1 MVSDVS
7 DLNPGIYHYLVQKHE
22 LETLKKGKFTREM
35 VRAGMG
41 QEMLGKAAV
50 TFVWTAIFERSK
62 WKYRQRAYRYVYLDT
77 GHIAEN
83 LALAATSLGL
93 GSCQI
98 GALFDDEVNLIIGVD
113 GIEESVLYMSTVGQ
127 PAD

>member
-1 MVSDVS
+1 
-7 DLNPGIYHYLVQKHE
+7 
-22 LETLKKGKFTREM
+22 
-35 VRAGMG
+35 MG